1 VSPCGWRYCIFSLVV
16 NDVSLLLIKSGRVID
31 PSQNL
36 DEVRDILVRDG
47 VVDQIASS
55 LVARDAEVFDA
66 GGLIVAPGF
75 VDLHVHLREPGQE
88 YKETVESGARAA
100 LAGGFTSICCM
111 PNTQPVN
118 DNAAVTSYIIER
130 AAVAALAHV
139 YPIGAITAGSKG
151 EQLAEI
157 GEMKRAGIVAIS
169 DDGRP
174 VSDTNLMRRAM
185 EYARDFDL
193 PVVDHC
199 EDGCARGGV
208 MHEGEYSSLL
218 GLKGMPGTAEDIHV
232 ARNIMLAELTGARVH
247 IAHISTAR
255 SVAFVREA
263 KTRGIQITCE
273 VTPHHFT
280 LTDAQVYQSSYD
292 THTKM
297 APPLRSER
305 DVAAVLEG
313 LSDGTIDAI
322 ATDHAPHHANEKM
335 LEFDHAA
342 FGIVGLET
350 AVPLAL
356 DRLVA
361 AGVVSMPRLVD
372 LLSCAPA
379 RIFNLPAG
387 SLREGSP
394 ADITIFDQDRETTVD
409 AASFKSKSR
418 NTPFDGWKL
427 KGMIVASFVAG
438 KRPGG
443 INQ

>member
-1 VSPCGWRYCIFSLVV
+1 MA
-16 NDVSLLLIKSGRVID
+16 LLLIKKGRIVD
-31 PSQNL
+31 PSQGL
-36 DEVRDILVRDG
+36 DAICDILVRDG
-47 VVDQIASS
+47 EVAETGDS
-55 LVARDAEVFDA
+55 LSARDADVFDA
-66 GGLIVAPGF
+66 SGLIVAPGF

-88 YKETVESGARAA
+88 YKETIESGARAA

-130 AAVAALAHV
+130 AASAALARV

-157 GEMKRAGIVAIS
+157 GEMKRAGVVAIS

-174 VSDTNLMRRAM
+174 VADTNLMRRAM

-199 EDGCARGGV
+199 EDSCAHGGV

-218 GLKGMPGTAEDIHV
+218 GLTGMPGTAEDLQV
-232 ARNIMLAELTGARVH
+232 ARDIMLAELTGARVH

-263 KTRGIQITCE
+263 KTRGVQITCE

-280 LTDAQVYQSSYD
+280 LTDAEVQKSAYH

-297 APPLRSER
+297 APPLRS
-305 DVAAVLEG
+305 DKDLAALLEG

-335 LEFDHAA
+335 LEFDRAP

-361 AGVVSMPRLVD
+361 SGIVSMTRLID
-372 LLSCAPA
+372 LLSCIPA
-379 RIFNLPAG
+379 RIFNLPCG
-387 SLREGSP
+387 SLRKGSR
-394 ADITIFDQDRETTVD
+394 ADITIFDPDREIVID

-418 NTPFDGWKL
+418 NTPFDEWKL
-427 KGMIVASFVAG
+427 KGMVVATFVAG
-438 KRPGG
+438 KRPEAPAEMPASRGG
-443 INQ
+443 IDQ

>member
-1 VSPCGWRYCIFSLVV
+1 MS
-16 NDVSLLLIKSGRVID
+16 SLLLIKSGRVID
-31 PSQNL
+31 PSQGL
-36 DEVRDILVRDG
+36 DGVRDILVRDG
-47 VVDQIASS
+47 VVAEIAGS
-55 LVARDAEVFDA
+55 LDASDAEVFDA

-88 YKETVESGARAA
+88 YKETIESGGRAA

-130 AAVAALAHV
+130 ASVAALARV

-157 GEMKRAGIVAIS
+157 GEMKRAGVVAIS

-199 EDGCARGGV
+199 EDGCAQGGV

-218 GLKGMPGTAEDIHV
+218 GLKGIPATAEDIHV
-232 ARNIMLAELTGARVH
+232 ARDIMLAELTGARVH

-263 KTRGIQITCE
+263 KARGIQITCE

-280 LTDAQVYQSSYD
+280 LTDAQVYKSGYD

-335 LEFDHAA
+335 LEFDRAP

-350 AVPLAL
+350 AVPIAL

-361 AGVVSMPRLVD
+361 GGVVSITRLVD
-372 LLSCAPA
+372 LLSCKPA
-379 RIFNLPAG
+379 RIFKLPG
-387 SLREGSP
+387 GTLRVGSP
-394 ADITIFDQDRETTVD
+394 ADITIFDAEQETTVD
-409 AASFKSKSR
+409 AASFRSKSR

-427 KGMIVASFVAG
+427 KGTVIASFVAG
-438 KRPGG
+438 TRPGG
-443 INQ
+443 ISQ